1 MKNVAVTGGAGFIGS
16 ALVRG
21 LLADGVERVVVVD
34 NLLSGK
40 KENLEGV
47 SGRVELVEGDVRDR
61 AALVEAF
68 SGVDTVFHEAA
79 IASVPRSIDEPE
91 LCHEINV
98 DGVFNALFAAKK
110 NGVGRFVFAASSAAY
125 GDGPGLAKHEEMP
138 PAPVSPYG
146 VHKVVGEL
154 YLKSFFDSFGLETVA
169 LRYFNVFGPRQDPS
183 SVYSG
188 VLSIF
193 IDRLLAGEAPLIYG
207 DGEQTRDFIFVEDIV
222 RLNLLAAKIPAAAGR
237 LYNGGRG
244 ESVSINRIWELLQQ
258 AAGERINAR
267 REPARPG
274 DARHSCADISRA
286 RRELGFEPT
295 VSLEKG
301 LRRTLEWAKTV
312 SREP

>member
-47 SGRVELVEGDVRDR
+47 SGRVELVEADVRDR

-110 NGVGRFVFAASSAAY
+110 NGVRRFVFAASSAAY
-125 GDGPGLAKHEEMP
+125 GDGPGLTKH
-138 PAPVSPYG
+138 
-146 VHKVVGEL
+146 
-154 YLKSFFDSFGLETVA
+154 
-169 LRYFNVFGPRQDPS
+169 
-183 SVYSG
+183 
-188 VLSIF
+188 
-193 IDRLLAGEAPLIYG
+193 
-207 DGEQTRDFIFVEDIV
+207 
-222 RLNLLAAKIPAAAGR
+222 
-237 LYNGGRG
+237 
-244 ESVSINRIWELLQQ
+244 
-258 AAGERINAR
+258 
-267 REPARPG
+267 
-274 DARHSCADISRA
+274 
-286 RRELGFEPT
+286 
-295 VSLEKG
+295 
-301 LRRTLEWAKTV
+301 
-312 SREP
+312 

>member
-1 MKNVAVTGGAGFIGS
+1 
-16 ALVRG
+16 
-21 LLADGVERVVVVD
+21 
-34 NLLSGK
+34 
-40 KENLEGV
+40 
-47 SGRVELVEGDVRDR
+47 
-61 AALVEAF
+61 
-68 SGVDTVFHEAA
+68 
-79 IASVPRSIDEPE
+79 
-91 LCHEINV
+91 
-98 DGVFNALFAAKK
+98 
-110 NGVGRFVFAASSAAY
+110 
-125 GDGPGLAKHEEMP
+125 MP

-146 VHKVVGEL
+146 AHKVVGEL